1 MVLTLELTNKI
12 REFVYIKPRTVQE
25 IAQLLNKSWR
35 TTNSY
40 VDKICQETGEVSV
53 RTLREGTRGAVK
65 IVYWNNIEKIHHT
78 QAQERL
84 YKQIEL
90 SRNKT
95 DFSPFDIY
103 QYVDRNK
110 RNSFLEEQEENA
122 LIVKHDLKGTILK
135 AQKRLLI
142 FSGDFSWA
150 NLMQDGKNFL
160 DVFEDMARN
169 DVMIKILARVDV
181 DSYQNIRKVYGINA
195 KIGKERIEIRHCEQP
210 LRAFII
216 DNNLAKFKE
225 IRDIEDYYKKSKSK
239 TFIFYEIYDEHWIE
253 WLEKVFWN
261 LFRVSISAKQRF
273 EDLKTIKGMK

>member
-1 MVLTLELTNKI
+1 MVLKSEETKKI
-12 REFVYIKPRTVQE
+12 KEFVYIKPRTIQE
-25 IAQLLNKSWR
+25 IAQQIKKSWR

-40 VDKICQETGEVSV
+40 VEKISQETGEISV

-65 IVYWNNIEKIHHT
+65 IVYWNNIDKIHHT

-84 YKQIEL
+84 HKQIEL
-90 SRNKT
+90 GKDKT

-103 QYVDRNK
+103 QYVDKNK
-110 RNSFLEEQEENA
+110 RNSFLEDQEENT
-122 LIVKHDLKGTILK
+122 LTVKHDLKGALLK

-150 NLMQDGKNFL
+150 NLTQEGKSFL
-160 DVFEDMARN
+160 DLFEDLARN
-169 DVMIKILARVDV
+169 DITIKILARVDIN
-181 DSYQNIRKVYGINA
+181 SYRNIKKIYDLNA

-216 DNNLAKFKE
+216 DNKLAKLKE
-225 IRDIEDYYKKSKSK
+225 IRDYEDYYKKSKSK
-239 TFIFYEIYDEHWIE
+239 TYIFYEIYDEQWIE

-261 LFRVSISAKQRF
+261 LFRISISAKQRF
-273 EDLKTIKGMK
+273 EDLKTIKGVE